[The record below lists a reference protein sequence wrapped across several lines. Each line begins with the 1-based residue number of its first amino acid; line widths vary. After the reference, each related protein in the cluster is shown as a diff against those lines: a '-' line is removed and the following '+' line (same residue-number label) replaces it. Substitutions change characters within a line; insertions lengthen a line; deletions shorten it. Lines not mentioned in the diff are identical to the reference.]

1 MLIKDLELIEKLS
14 KRNED
19 KNWRFRSYLKMQEG
33 KEIDLLV
40 KPIHEF
46 VKKNIDCLE
55 CGNCCR
61 KLRPIISKEDIS
73 KLKTKFGITDKEI
86 VEKYTQKD
94 EFDELTLKGNPCIFL
109 NGNKCEIYKSRPND
123 CKSFPHLQKRG
134 FTTRLIGII
143 EYSMIC
149 PIVFNVFEELKIAM
163 KFR

>member
-40 KPIHEF
+40 KPIYEF

-61 KLRPIISKEDIS
+61 KLRPII
-73 KLKTKFGITDKEI
+73 
-86 VEKYTQKD
+86 
-94 EFDELTLKGNPCIFL
+94 LKGNPCIFL

>member
-40 KPIHEF
+40 KPIYEF

-61 KLRPIISKEDIS
+61 KLRPII
-73 KLKTKFGITDKEI
+73 LK
-86 VEKYTQKD
+86 
-94 EFDELTLKGNPCIFL
+94 
-109 NGNKCEIYKSRPND
+109 
-123 CKSFPHLQKRG
+123 
-134 FTTRLIGII
+134 
-143 EYSMIC
+143 
-149 PIVFNVFEELKIAM
+149 
-163 KFR
+163 